1 MLQKMIA
8 QSIFIFLVPCNSQLI
23 MLPEYYR
30 INWSNRNAV
39 MAIFIIIA

>member
-1 MLQKMIA
+1 MIA

-30 INWSNRNAV
+30 TYWPYRNAV
-39 MAIFIIIA
+39 LANFIIIA